1 MSLVEEGI
9 RTFDPIAEL
18 VYKQTGA
25 KMELDIYFFNSIVN
39 AILKMPLFVAQMV
52 GDLCTL
58 DLVSQH
64 LLKQDILPQKVN
76 H

>member
-1 MSLVEEGI
+1 
-9 RTFDPIAEL
+9 
-18 VYKQTGA
+18 
-25 KMELDIYFFNSIVN
+25 MELDTYFFNSIVKV
-39 AILKMPLFVAQMV
+39 ILKMPLFVAQMV
-52 GDLCTL
+52 RDLCML